1 MKMSVNRSQQDSF
14 QNSGVDEGGEEN
26 SGRRS
31 SSQSIIMTPAGRNS
45 KQHDYVDNESLSH
58 EMLFAG
64 IGNIAAAC
72 DATNA
77 VAKRVSRSEEEKMH
91 IRRSANRRSA
101 KMSRDRKKVESDHL
115 QEKANLLVQSN
126 LALTKE
132 NHELRQQIEMLVMRV
147 ASIEKS
153 VGGLGPSMVVGGNM
167 GHQDL
172 LSMHVIQDQQSQ
184 VNNHQQSNFSLR
196 SLSLPSSHAFHG
208 SLMSPNTALMQGSQ
222 MANTSLQ
229 LAAATQQ
236 YQQNNQVRMIN
247 QIDIM
252 GPSLDVDPFE
262 ADGNMNKRRRT

>member
-1 MKMSVNRSQQDSF
+1 MSS
-14 QNSGVDEGGEEN
+14 
-26 SGRRS
+26 
-31 SSQSIIMTPAGRNS
+31 AGRNC
-45 KQHDYVDNESLSH
+45 KQHDYVDNETLAP

-77 VAKRVSRSEEEKMH
+77 VAKKVSRSEEEKMH

-115 QEKANLLVQSN
+115 QEKANLLAQAN

-132 NHELRQQIEMLVMRV
+132 NHALRQQIELLLKRV

-153 VGGLGPSMVVGGNM
+153 VGGLGTCMVAGSTL

-172 LSMHVIQDQQSQ
+172 LSMHVMQDHQTH
-184 VNNHQQSNFSLR
+184 VNNQQQPNFSLR

-208 SLMSPNTALMQGSQ
+208 NLMSPNTALMQGSQ
-222 MANTSLQ
+222 LANASLQ

-236 YQQNNQVRMIN
+236 YPQNNQMGMIS
-247 QIDIM
+247 QIDNI
-252 GPSLDVDPFE
+252 GPSLDFDPFE
-262 ADGNMNKRRRT
+262 VDGDTNKRRRTYQDGSMR